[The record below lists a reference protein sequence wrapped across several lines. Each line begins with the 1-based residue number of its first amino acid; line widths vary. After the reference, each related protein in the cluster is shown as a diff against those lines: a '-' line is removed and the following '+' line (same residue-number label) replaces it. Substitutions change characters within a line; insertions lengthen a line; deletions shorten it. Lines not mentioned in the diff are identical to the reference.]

1 MIRYKITLEPDDND
15 TFLVTCPDLP
25 GVVTFGESRA
35 DAIRHAVDA
44 IETWI
49 ASLIADG
56 LPVPRPKAAARA
68 KLNEAFASL
77 PALTTLK
84 TELYWG
90 LQDDLRFLKANPVF
104 LTCAPG
110 PCSLDRLHR
119 STAAARR
126 QSWPSSRTRSRAS
139 SLRPPSR

>member
-84 TELYWG
+84 TELYWA
-90 LQDDLRFLKANPVF
+90 LQDASITRAELARRLKWNRESVDRLFRIDHA
-104 LTCAPG
+104 
-110 PCSLDRLHR
+110 SRLDRIE
-119 STAAARR
+119 AAFHALGRKVDIGI
-126 QSWPSSRTRSRAS
+126 TKAA
-139 SLRPPSR
+139 